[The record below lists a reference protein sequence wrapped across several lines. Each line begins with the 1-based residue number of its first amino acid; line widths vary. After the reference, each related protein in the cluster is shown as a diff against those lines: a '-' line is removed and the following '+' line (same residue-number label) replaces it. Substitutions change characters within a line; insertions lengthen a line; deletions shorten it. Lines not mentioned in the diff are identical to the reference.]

1 MNLGMRHIHA
11 RKRVARSL
19 EPFPSSRLG
28 RRVFDYLMYG
38 VGLLQPVALL
48 PQVAAIYLDGSKSG
62 VSLSTWLMLTVFNT
76 LWATYGYLHHDRLI
90 MTANIL
96 LTILDIAIVAGV
108 LWY

>member
-11 RKRVARSL
+11 RRRVARNL

-38 VGLLQPVALL
+38 VGLLQPAALL
-48 PQVAAIYLDGSKSG
+48 PQVAAVYLDGSKSG

-76 LWATYGYLHHDRLI
+76 LWATYGYLHRDRLI

>member
-19 EPFPSSRLG
+19 EPFPSSRFG

-38 VGLLQPVALL
+38 VGLLQPAALL
-48 PQVAAIYLDGSKSG
+48 PQVVAIYIDHSKAG
-62 VSLSTWLMLTVFNT
+62 VSLATWLLLTLFNT
-76 LWATYGYLHHDRLI
+76 LWAVYGYLHRDRLI

-96 LTILDIAIVAGV
+96 LMILDAAIVVGV